1 MRKFTFSVMALGVI
15 LSCLIAIDAQTAGSM
30 SGTITDPNGAIV
42 AGATVTLKN
51 DATGYERRT
60 TTNDKGGFAFT
71 SLQPGIYSVTIEN
84 SGFKKAVASNITVQ
98 VSVDAAVNIA
108 LEVGQATETVT
119 VAAGQEVINT
129 SSPTL
134 TNVIN
139 TRQVM
144 DLPLPTRN
152 PMDLAGL
159 QAGIA
164 VTGTGTRTAN
174 VGGLRGTATNVTQ
187 DGVNAMDNFV
197 KTDSF
202 FALSAPSLNSVGE
215 FSITTGTTGSEA
227 GRGVAQVN
235 LVTKG
240 GTNEY
245 HGSLFYLMRN
255 DALESNFW
263 FNNQTGTP
271 RATEHQHF
279 FGFTVGGPVYFLG
292 FGEGKPAIWDG
303 HDKAFFFFSY
313 EGFREHFQAT
323 RNRTVMTA
331 AARTGLFSYTGSNGA
346 TQTVNLL
353 TIGNVHALN
362 AATQAQLNAMPLPN
376 NTLVGDG
383 LNTAGWQF
391 NVVGSDPSDKY
402 VFRYDHQLV
411 EKSRFGSH
419 KLEFVYNRAHFILF
433 PDTFN
438 AIESPFPGGID
449 AGQESIRS
457 LATGALHSTFGS
469 TITNDFRYGKQ
480 WAPVAFLR
488 ADAPPGPFVTL
499 ASPTTNFD
507 NQFMSQGRNTTVDQ
521 YSDDVSWTKGSH
533 LFRFGASYEKI
544 FADTFN
550 DAGINEIITMGTN
563 GSNPDGINSASFPLL
578 PAGATGTAIVNRA
591 RPIYADLV
599 GNLASAVA
607 TFNVTSP
614 SSGFVQGATRSR
626 IFREQDVALYGQDQ
640 WRVRSNLTMNLGLRW
655 EFEGV
660 PTIPNGLAIQ
670 VTNVNDLYGI
680 SGPGNLFHP
689 TAPAGPPPGKATLD
703 FVSGNTGKELFNDDW
718 NNFAPFVGMAYS
730 PHFKS
735 GFLHTLFGEP
745 GTTSIRAG
753 YSISFLHD
761 GFTVISNAL
770 GTGVTNPGLIQNV
783 ANTTPTGVLSGP
795 IPLTAPTFTMPLTD
809 KQNFDLSSFNGL
821 WAINPNL
828 KTPWVGQWNVG
839 IEREIFKNTALEVR
853 YVGNHAYDVYR
864 SYDIN
869 EVNIFENGFLQ
880 EFLNAQTNLT
890 LNGGASFADVAHGGA
905 AGTIALP
912 ILGKF
917 FTGFANTSGSAWA
930 SSGFISNLQNN
941 NVGSFANTL
950 AFSNTYKANRQSA
963 AVGLPGNF
971 FVANPNAAFAVLLDN
986 NSMSNYHSLQVE
998 LRRRFSQG
1006 LQFQADYTFS
1016 KSLTD
1021 ASAAIGSQTDN
1032 ANFRTLRNP
1041 QLDLI
1046 RSSIDQTHRFV
1057 VNGLYELPFGKGK
1070 PFWGSANGFVD
1081 KVIGGWTIGSIVTY
1095 QGRPPFYFTSGRSTF
1110 NCTPTRSTT
1119 SNGCTINGNSAQLL
1133 IPFDDFKK
1141 NIGFFRRPEGLYFIN
1156 PDILNI
1162 TTNSAGKF
1170 VSSTLKPGILGVP
1183 AAGSLG
1189 NYPLNSVG
1197 GPNYFNIDMS
1207 VVKRLAVTERIR
1219 LELKTTFIN
1228 VLNRPNFVFGN
1239 QTFDVTNFGLITSQS
1254 GNQRI
1259 IHFTGTMTF

>member
-1 MRKFTFSVMALGVI
+1 
-15 LSCLIAIDAQTAGSM
+15 
-30 SGTITDPNGAIV
+30 
-42 AGATVTLKN
+42 
-51 DATGYERRT
+51 
-60 TTNDKGGFAFT
+60 
-71 SLQPGIYSVTIEN
+71 
-84 SGFKKAVASNITVQ
+84 
-98 VSVDAAVNIA
+98 
-108 LEVGQATETVT
+108 
-119 VAAGQEVINT
+119 
-129 SSPTL
+129 
-134 TNVIN
+134 
-139 TRQVM
+139 
-144 DLPLPTRN
+144 
-152 PMDLAGL
+152 
-159 QAGIA
+159 
-164 VTGTGTRTAN
+164 
-174 VGGLRGTATNVTQ
+174 
-187 DGVNAMDNFV
+187 
-197 KTDSF
+197 
-202 FALSAPSLNSVGE
+202 
-215 FSITTGTTGSEA
+215 
-227 GRGVAQVN
+227 
-235 LVTKG
+235 
-240 GTNEY
+240 
-245 HGSLFYLMRN
+245 
-255 DALESNFW
+255 
-263 FNNQTGTP
+263 
-271 RATEHQHF
+271 
-279 FGFTVGGPVYFLG
+279 
-292 FGEGKPAIWDG
+292 
-303 HDKAFFFFSY
+303 
-313 EGFREHFQAT
+313 
-323 RNRTVMTA
+323 
-331 AARTGLFSYTGSNGA
+331 
-346 TQTVNLL
+346 
-353 TIGNVHALN
+353 
-362 AATQAQLNAMPLPN
+362 
-376 NTLVGDG
+376 
-383 LNTAGWQF
+383 
-391 NVVGSDPSDKY
+391 
-402 VFRYDHQLV
+402 
-411 EKSRFGSH
+411 
-419 KLEFVYNRAHFILF
+419 
-433 PDTFN
+433 
-438 AIESPFPGGID
+438 
-449 AGQESIRS
+449 
-457 LATGALHSTFGS
+457 
-469 TITNDFRYGKQ
+469 
-480 WAPVAFLR
+480 
-488 ADAPPGPFVTL
+488 
-499 ASPTTNFD
+499 
-507 NQFMSQGRNTTVDQ
+507 
-521 YSDDVSWTKGSH
+521 
-533 LFRFGASYEKI
+533 
-544 FADTFN
+544 
-550 DAGINEIITMGTN
+550 
-563 GSNPDGINSASFPLL
+563 
-578 PAGATGTAIVNRA
+578 
-591 RPIYADLV
+591 
-599 GNLASAVA
+599 
-607 TFNVTSP
+607 
-614 SSGFVQGATRSR
+614 
-626 IFREQDVALYGQDQ
+626 
-640 WRVRSNLTMNLGLRW
+640 
-655 EFEGV
+655 
-660 PTIPNGLAIQ
+660 
-670 VTNVNDLYGI
+670 
-680 SGPGNLFHP
+680 
-689 TAPAGPPPGKATLD
+689 
-703 FVSGNTGKELFNDDW
+703 
-718 NNFAPFVGMAYS
+718 
-730 PHFKS
+730 
-735 GFLHTLFGEP
+735 
-745 GTTSIRAG
+745 
-753 YSISFLHD
+753 
-761 GFTVISNAL
+761 
-770 GTGVTNPGLIQNV
+770 
-783 ANTTPTGVLSGP
+783 
-795 IPLTAPTFTMPLTD
+795 MPLTD

-1259 IHFTGTMTF
+1259 IHFTGTMTY